1 MSKIEKDYRKR
12 MIAGHELHPETLMMS
27 YGYDPHLSEG
37 SLKPPIFQTST
48 FVFKNAE
55 AGKAFFEVATGK
67 RALAPEEETGLIYSR
82 FNNPDMEMLEDRLA
96 LWDGAED
103 ALVFS
108 SGMAAISTTL
118 WAFARPGDVLVYSE
132 PIYGGTQTLIQ
143 NILSQFGIKGVG
155 FMIGA
160 TTKEIDMAAE
170 EAASL
175 GPVAAILVET
185 PANPTNGL
193 VDLRHCRAI
202 SERLDRKGKRPP
214 LIVDNTMLGPL
225 WQQPLKHGADLCVY
239 SLTKYVGGHSD
250 VIAGSCVGSH
260 ALISPV
266 RRMRSAFGTMTDPHT
281 GWLLM
286 RSLETLKLRM
296 TAAMKSARHVAEFLL
311 DHPKV
316 RRVNYLGFID
326 KSDPQYEIYNRQ
338 CTSPGS
344 TFSFEVN
351 GGEAGAF
358 QLLNTLK
365 VIKLAVSLGGTE
377 SLISH
382 PAAMTHSG
390 LPVQTQER
398 IGITPGLLRLSVGVE
413 HPSDIVADLEQA
425 LAAVTSA

>member
-1 MSKIEKDYRKR
+1 MTKSEKDYRKR
-12 MIAGHELHPETLMMS
+12 MIAGHELHPETLMMG

-37 SLKPPIFQTST
+37 ALKPPIFLTST
-48 FVFKNAE
+48 FAFKNAE
-55 AGKAFFEVATGK
+55 AGKAFFEVQMGK
-67 RALAPEEETGLIYSR
+67 RALAPEEEPGLIYSR
-82 FNNPDMEMLEDRLA
+82 FNNPDLEMLEDRLA

-118 WAFARPGDVLVYSE
+118 WAFARPGDAILYSE
-132 PIYGGTQTLIQ
+132 PIYGGTDTLIQ

-155 FMIGA
+155 FMIAGGA
-160 TTKEIDMAAE
+160 RELERAAQD
-170 EAASL
+170 AASH

-193 VDLRHCRAI
+193 VDLNLCRKTA
-202 SERLDRKGKRPP
+202 EKLERKGKRPP
-214 LIVDNTMLGPL
+214 VIVDNTMLGPL

-239 SLTKYVGGHSD
+239 SLTKYIGGHSD
-250 VIAGSCVGSH
+250 LIGGSCVGSR
-260 ALISPV
+260 ALIGPV
-266 RRMRSAFGTMTDPHT
+266 RRMRSAFGTMSDPHT

-296 TAAMKSARHVAEFLL
+296 TAAMKSARHVAEYLV

-316 RRVNYLGFID
+316 RRVSYLGFLD
-326 KSDPQYEIYNRQ
+326 QNDPQYEIYNRQ

-344 TFSFEVN
+344 TFSFEVH
-351 GGEAGAF
+351 GGEAEAF
-358 QLLNTLK
+358 QLLNALR

-382 PAAMTHSG
+382 PASMTHSG

-398 IGITPGLLRLSVGVE
+398 IGVTPGLLRLSVGVE
-413 HPSDIVADLEQA
+413 HPSDLVADLEQG
-425 LAAVTSA
+425 LAAVTAA